1 MNLRRK
7 KHKLCF
13 SNNDFVFNWGTSTQ
27 GKSLSMLLLLKLELL
42 ETTLFPFKNERFL
55 ERQILKALLVQEN
68 KVDGKSS
75 VKLKRT
81 FKLLK

>member
-1 MNLRRK
+1 
-7 KHKLCF
+7 
-13 SNNDFVFNWGTSTQ
+13 
-27 GKSLSMLLLLKLELL
+27 MLLLLKLELL

-75 VKLKRT
+75 VKWKRT